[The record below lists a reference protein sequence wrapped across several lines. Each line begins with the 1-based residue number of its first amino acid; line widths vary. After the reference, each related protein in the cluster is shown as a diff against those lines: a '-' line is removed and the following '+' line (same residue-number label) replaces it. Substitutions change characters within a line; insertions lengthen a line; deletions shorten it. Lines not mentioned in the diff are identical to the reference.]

1 MEAMPEDWERA
12 VAVAAHPDDL
22 EYGMAS
28 AVARFTAQGKR
39 GLLRHGHERRG
50 WDRQSAP

>member
-28 AVARFTAQGKR
+28 AVARFTSAGQR
-39 GLLRHGHERRG
+39 GVIRPGYQR
-50 WDRQSAP
+50 